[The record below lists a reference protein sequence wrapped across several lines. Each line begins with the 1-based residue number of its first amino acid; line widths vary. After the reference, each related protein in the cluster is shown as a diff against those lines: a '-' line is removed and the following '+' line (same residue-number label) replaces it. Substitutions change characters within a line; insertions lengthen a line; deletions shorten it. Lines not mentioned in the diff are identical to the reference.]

1 MKTTIWVVG
10 ASGRV
15 GRALKTT
22 LKKNTDFKVI
32 ATGREVN
39 ITKLSEIEQAIMVY
53 RPNVVV
59 NCASISNAVYCED
72 HKVEAFG
79 VNAIGA
85 RNLAVVSERN
95 NIKIIQLSTDEV
107 FSGEHNFAKNEFDT
121 PTPDTVYGQSKLAG
135 ENFVRELN
143 PKHLIIRSSWV
154 YGEDWE
160 DYVSVVLDHAKKGEK
175 FDAAV
180 DRISSPTYMK
190 RIVDFIIKMIPKEE
204 YGLYH
209 VASEGSCSRY
219 ELATTI
225 LSLAGYDTKLAVP
238 VSGDSTNVVST
249 LLDNLMMKI
258 TDVYQ
263 MPEWHVDLENYI
275 KSLK

>member
-15 GRALKTT
+15 GRALKST
-22 LKKNTDFKVI
+22 LKKNTEFKVI

-39 ITKLSEIEQAIMVY
+39 ITKLNEIEQAIMVY

-59 NCASISNAVYCED
+59 NCASISNEAYCED

-107 FSGEHNFAKNEFDT
+107 FSGEHNFAKNEFDA
-121 PTPDTVYGQSKLAG
+121 PTPDTIYGQSKLAG

-175 FDAAV
+175 FDAAI

-190 RIVDFIIKMIPKEE
+190 RIVDFIMKMIPKEE

-225 LSLAGYDTKLAVP
+225 LSLAGYDTNLAVP
-238 VSGDSTNVVST
+238 VSGAGTNVVST
-249 LLDNLMMKI
+249 LLENLMMKI

-263 MPEWHVDLENYI
+263 MPEWHVDLETYI

>member
-238 VSGDSTNVVST
+238 VSGANSNVVST
-249 LLDNLMMKI
+249 LLENLMMKI

-263 MPEWHVDLENYI
+263 MPEWHVDLETYI
-275 KSLK
+275 NSLK